1 MSIIKKSDILTII
14 LEQMSDIDEMARFN
28 KEDVWRTVKLDEPI
42 TLHYDTLP
50 TKKGGD
56 IKIDSVGQDGCEGG
70 PGIIQS
76 KIVRVGPRGHAL
88 LQFNNT
94 EPGSKT
100 PIATRWVEI
109 TEIYSDLTTKKPN
122 AKFVGLQP
130 NKPQSSVYG
139 TEKGTPEYY
148 VSDVNVD
155 NPGYLHSNPDK
166 IPEDEKYKIQQRQ
179 DYIRVQ
185 GYAKREVVFPIVND
199 FFFSQTLSQ
208 KLEVCGIPAVEAI
221 RDTTERPTNRELR
234 MDFVGPNMSF
244 GFNSIAGKDD
254 VETMIS
260 EVIAAREKVFGMNG
274 GGNVGGDA
282 DLEAAL
288 GDWTPDFV
296 DTPAPRNDAERRQ
309 RKELLRQTLTTQV
322 RLYAGYIYNGGRWT
336 LDQSNDTNVNYT
348 QKYKLFVKSHQ
359 DRGYSVMTQL
369 FVEGTPGHNGY
380 NGRFKMEFS
389 KTLQD
394 PNGNGVNWGQ
404 LIPTIEYQLSIPYPK
419 ELGGDGERSDTENL
433 RANHRKYQPFYEEFL
448 RRGLHGLGEKV
459 MGIDPESVLQS
470 LTTEKEGMN
479 RLAESTPKMKVIVTE
494 EQFKRIFGTV

>member
-28 KEDVWRTVKLDEPI
+28 KEDVWRTVKLKEPI
-42 TLHYDTLP
+42 TLHYDSLP
-50 TKKGGD
+50 TKKGGS
-56 IKIDSVGQDGCEGG
+56 IEIDSVGQDGCEGG

-76 KIVRVGPRGHAL
+76 KTVRVGPRGHAL

-109 TEIYSDLTTKKPN
+109 TEIYSDLMTKKPE

-139 TEKGTPEYY
+139 TEKGTPEFY

-155 NPGYLHSNPDK
+155 NPGYVHSNPTNPQSS
-166 IPEDEKYKIQQRQ
+166 PELRQQRQ
-179 DYIRVQ
+179 DFIRVQ

-199 FFFSQTLSQ
+199 FFFSRTLSE
-208 KLEVCGIPAVEAI
+208 KLEVCGIPPIEAI

-254 VETMIS
+254 VESMIE
-260 EVIAAREKVFGMNG
+260 EVILAREKVFGRNG
-274 GGNVGGDA
+274 EQNVGGDG
-282 DLEAAL
+282 DLEAEL
-288 GDWTPDFV
+288 GDWTPDFI

-309 RKELLRQTLTTQV
+309 RTALLRQSLTTQV
-322 RLYAGYIYNGGRWT
+322 RLYAGYIYQGGKWT
-336 LDQSNDTNVNYT
+336 LDQSNDKNVDYT
-348 QKYKLFVKSHQ
+348 PKYKLFVKSHQ

-369 FVEGTPGHNGY
+369 VVGGKPGRTGY
-380 NGRFKMEFS
+380 DGSFSMEFS

-404 LIPTIEYQLSIPYPK
+404 LIPTITYTFTQPYPR
-419 ELGGDGERSDTENL
+419 ELDDNGYGDPDTENL
-433 RANHRKYQPFYEEFL
+433 RANHRKNQPFFEEFL

-459 MGIDPESVLQS
+459 MGIDPDDVLHS

-479 RLAESTPKMKVIVTE
+479 RLAESAPKMKVLVTE
-494 EQFKRIFGTV
+494 EQLKRIFGTV